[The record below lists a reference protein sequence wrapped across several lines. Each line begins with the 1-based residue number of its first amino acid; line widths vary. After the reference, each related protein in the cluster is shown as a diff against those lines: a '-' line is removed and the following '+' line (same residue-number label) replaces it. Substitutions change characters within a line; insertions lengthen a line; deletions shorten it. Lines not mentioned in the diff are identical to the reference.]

1 MSFISMD
8 GNEQDEACAHQ
19 TQSLLPSDL
28 DPLHI
33 TRLQLVSRK
42 LQKLCLDD
50 ELWKRRCFEE
60 SPWYQYLKNRRR
72 LSNETEGE
80 HRDGAALQSPEANGS
95 NTNGDGNKTAPDAKK
110 GKAVPGKT
118 RRRYQ
123 RWQEIQDMAN
133 WDPTFPNE
141 RVSWY
146 SEYIHRN
153 GPTCVNWLQTPR
165 IRDRGYEAMMEARGL
180 ELYYPYDGNDG
191 IGAMLAVSPLDDGSV
206 CLWDVKGTRGKAG
219 SLLATSKSDILFID
233 GPGSQNTRRSKRVD
247 TGVTECVSVD
257 NQRHRAYFAVQSH
270 LIEIDLERLEVVSRE
285 SFEWSIT
292 ALSKIQNDVPLTVGT
307 SLGIHLH
314 DFRSRARATHTA
326 VEQVDQNDIFKSIFD
341 PTPLLPYA
349 PLSQPTPVSIIH
361 LPLRGSPDLVSNDIY
376 VAGRFSNILHY
387 DRRKFPVIM
396 DSIYSG
402 ATINSMAA
410 MPHPFSSLDSEVRRH
425 GELST
430 EQVIRSKGDGEG
442 WTLIAGGA
450 YKSKGSL
457 EIFGLSQTAADPVGR
472 EMMQTSTM
480 KNRQTAA
487 SAAILSVA
495 NHGTKIVFSDGAGS
509 IKWFERDGLTECRRL
524 RIGHCEGDEAP
535 SLFASM
541 SAAGELARKIVSTKS
556 REGPDRPNDDNILF
570 WTGERLG
577 LVSFTPTPLYQ
588 SKDFD
593 EEEPDPAAEAEEEE
607 RRRVAERMREALER
621 QADEVRFMQAFGQG
635 MLGE

>member
-1 MSFISMD
+1 MASPGRPSRWDVLPDEIVLQIISY
-8 GNEQDEACAHQ
+8 
-19 TQSLLPSDL
+19 L
-28 DPLHI
+28 DPFHI

-60 SPWYQYLKNRRR
+60 SSWYQRLKSRRR
-72 LSNETEGE
+72 LVSPSESEDE
-80 HRDGAALQSPEANGS
+80 PRDGTALLNPEVSGDTNADDKE
-95 NTNGDGNKTAPDAKK
+95 NTNGEKSSDEPAQ
-110 GKAVPGKT
+110 
-118 RRRYQ
+118 RRQRSP
-123 RWQEIQDMAN
+123 RWQELQDMAN
-133 WDPTFPNE
+133 WDPTFSSE

-146 SEYIHRN
+146 SEYIQRN

-165 IRDRGYEAMMEARGL
+165 IRDRGIEAIIEARGM
-180 ELYYPYDGNDG
+180 ELYHPHDGNDG
-191 IGAMLAVSPLDDGSV
+191 LGTMLAVSPLDDGSI

-219 SLLATSKSDILFID
+219 SILATSKSDILFID

-257 NQRHRAYFAVQSH
+257 NHRHRAYFAVQSH

-307 SLGIHLH
+307 SLGIHLF
-314 DFRSRARATHTA
+314 DPRARARAVQAA
-326 VEQVDQNDIFKSIFD
+326 VERVDQNDIFKSIFD

-349 PLSQPTPVSIIH
+349 SLSQPTPVSIVH
-361 LPLRGSPDLVSNDIY
+361 LPLRGSPDLVSHDIY

-410 MPHPFSSLDSEVRRH
+410 MPHPFSALDSEVRRH
-425 GELST
+425 GELTT
-430 EQVIRSKGDGEG
+430 EQVAKSKEGSEG
-442 WTLIAGGA
+442 WTLVAGGT

-457 EIFGLSQTAADPVGR
+457 EIFGLSQAAADPYGR
-472 EMMQTSTM
+472 EMMQNSTM
-480 KNRQTAA
+480 KNRQSAA

-495 NHGTKIVFSDGAGS
+495 NHGSKIVFSDGAGS
-509 IKWFERDGLTECRRL
+509 IKWFERDGLTECRQL
-524 RIGHCEGDEAP
+524 RIGHCEVDDAP

-541 SAAGELARKIVSTKS
+541 SAAGELARKIVTTQS
-556 REGPDRPNDDNILF
+556 REALDRPNDDNVLF

-577 LVSFTPTPLYQ
+577 LVSFTPTPLYH
-588 SKDFD
+588 SKDFED
-593 EEEPDPAAEAEEEE
+593 EQDPDTMAEEEE
-607 RRRVAERMREALER
+607 RRRYAEQMREALDL
-621 QADEVRFMQAFGQG
+621 QADEVRFMNTFGSG
-635 MLGE
+635 VPGE

>member
-1 MSFISMD
+1 MASS
-8 GNEQDEACAHQ
+8 GRSSRWDE
-19 TQSLLPSDL
+19 LPDEIVLQILSYL

-72 LSNETEGE
+72 LFSSSESEGE
-80 HRDGAALQSPEANGS
+80 TRDGAALGNPEAAG
-95 NTNGDGNKTAPDAKK
+95 NTNADDQKTTTDGEKSS
-110 GKAVPGKT
+110 VEPGKPQ
-118 RRRYQ
+118 RRSQ
-123 RWQEIQDMAN
+123 RWQELQDMAN

-146 SEYIHRN
+146 SEYIQRN
-153 GPTCVNWLQTPR
+153 GPTCVNWLETPR

-191 IGAMLAVSPLDDGSV
+191 VGAMLAVSPLDDGSI

-219 SLLATSKSDILFID
+219 SILATSKSDILFID
-233 GPGSQNTRRSKRVD
+233 GPGSINTRRSKRVD

-257 NQRHRAYFAVQSH
+257 NHRHRAYFAVQSH

-314 DFRSRARATHTA
+314 DFRARARVTQTA

-349 PLSQPTPVSIIH
+349 SLSQPTPVSIIH
-361 LPLRGSPDLVSNDIY
+361 LPIRGSPDLVSNDIY
-376 VAGRFSNILHY
+376 VGGRFSNILHY

-430 EQVIRSKGDGEG
+430 EQVTKSKENGEG
-442 WTLIAGGA
+442 WTLIAGGT

-457 EIFGLSQTAADPVGR
+457 EIFGLTQAIADP
-472 EMMQTSTM
+472 
-480 KNRQTAA
+480 
-487 SAAILSVA
+487 
-495 NHGTKIVFSDGAGS
+495 IVFSDGAGS

-524 RIGHCEGDEAP
+524 RIGHCEGDDAP

-556 REGPDRPNDDNILF
+556 REGPDRPNDDNVLF

-577 LVSFTPTPLYQ
+577 LISFTPTPLYQ

-593 EEEPDPAAEAEEEE
+593 EEPDIDAAAEEEE
-607 RRRVAERMREALER
+607 RRRYAEQLREALDWH
-621 QADEVRFMQAFGQG
+621 ADEVRFMNTFGHG
-635 MLGE
+635 GLGE

>member
-1 MSFISMD
+1 MASS
-8 GNEQDEACAHQ
+8 GRSSRWDE
-19 TQSLLPSDL
+19 LPDEIVLQILSYL

-72 LSNETEGE
+72 LFSSSESEDQS
-80 HRDGAALQSPEANGS
+80 RDGTALGDPEASGS
-95 NTNGDGNKTAPDAKK
+95 TSVDGQKTILDGEKNSDEPSK
-110 GKAVPGKT
+110 PQ
-118 RRRYQ
+118 RRSQ
-123 RWQEIQDMAN
+123 RWQELQDMAN

-146 SEYIHRN
+146 SEYIQRN

-191 IGAMLAVSPLDDGSV
+191 VGAMLAVSPLDDGSI

-219 SLLATSKSDILFID
+219 SILATSKSDILFID
-233 GPGSQNTRRSKRVD
+233 GPGSINTRRSKRVD

-257 NQRHRAYFAVQSH
+257 NHRHRAYFAVQSH

-314 DFRSRARATHTA
+314 DFRARARVTQAA

-349 PLSQPTPVSIIH
+349 SLSQPTPVSIIH

-376 VAGRFSNILHY
+376 VGGRFSNILHY

-410 MPHPFSSLDSEVRRH
+410 MPHPFSSLDSEIRRH

-430 EQVIRSKGDGEG
+430 EQVTKSKANGEG
-442 WTLIAGGA
+442 WTLVAGGT

-457 EIFGLSQTAADPVGR
+457 EIFGLTQAVADPVGR
-472 EMMQTSTM
+472 EMMQNATM

-487 SAAILSVA
+487 SASILSVA

-524 RIGHCEGDEAP
+524 RIGHCEGDDAP

-556 REGPDRPNDDNILF
+556 REGPDRPNDDNVLF

-593 EEEPDPAAEAEEEE
+593 EEPDFDTAAEEEE
-607 RRRVAERMREALER
+607 RQRYAEQMRDALDR
-621 QADEVRFMQAFGQG
+621 QADEVRFMNTFGHG
-635 MLGE
+635 GLRE

>member
-1 MSFISMD
+1 MASFGRSSRWDELPDEIVLQIISY
-8 GNEQDEACAHQ
+8 
-19 TQSLLPSDL
+19 L

-60 SPWYQYLKNRRR
+60 SPWYQRLKSRRR
-72 LSNETEGE
+72 LASSSGSESES
-80 HRDGAALQSPEANGS
+80 RDGAVLLNSEASGDTNTDREKA
-95 NTNGDGNKTAPDAKK
+95 TNGEKSSAKP
-110 GKAVPGKT
+110 AQ
-118 RRRYQ
+118 RRRRSH
-123 RWQEIQDMAN
+123 RWQGLQDMAN

-146 SEYIHRN
+146 SEYIQRN

-165 IRDRGYEAMMEARGL
+165 IRDRGFEAIIEARGM

-191 IGAMLAVSPLDDGSV
+191 LGTMMAVSPLDDGSV
-206 CLWDVKGTRGKAG
+206 CLWDVKGTRSKAG

-257 NQRHRAYFAVQSH
+257 NHGHRAYFAVQSH
-270 LIEIDLERLEVVSRE
+270 LIEIDLERLQVVSRE

-292 ALSKIQNDVPLTVGT
+292 ALSKIQHGVPLTVGT

-314 DFRSRARATHTA
+314 DPRARARVAQAA
-326 VEQVDQNDIFKSIFD
+326 VERVDQNDIFKSIFD

-349 PLSQPTPVSIIH
+349 SLSQPTPVSIVH
-361 LPLRGSPDLVSNDIY
+361 LPLHGSPDLVSNDIY

-425 GELST
+425 GELT
-430 EQVIRSKGDGEG
+430 AEQVAKSKEGGEG
-442 WTLIAGGA
+442 WTLIAGGT

-457 EIFGLSQTAADPVGR
+457 EIFGLSQTVADPVGR
-472 EMMQTSTM
+472 EMMQNSTM

-487 SAAILSVA
+487 SASILSVA

-509 IKWFERDGLTECRRL
+509 IKWFERDGLTECRQL
-524 RIGHCEGDEAP
+524 RIGHCEGGDAP

-541 SAAGELARKIVSTKS
+541 SAAGELARKVVSTQS

-577 LVSFTPTPLYQ
+577 MVSFTPTPLYH
-588 SKDFD
+588 SKDFED
-593 EEEPDPAAEAEEEE
+593 EHDADAAAEEEE
-607 RRRVAERMREALER
+607 RRRYAEQLREALDR
-621 QADEVRFMQAFGQG
+621 QADEVRFMNTFGHG
-635 MLGE
+635 GLGE